1 MAQATRGDKSNRSE
15 KSPAAKQPAIS
26 PVEQAALQAGG
37 YELRYPPNEKLPA
50 IVVDNFPNLGRL
62 TALRFLEWVAV
73 NPEGVVALPTGKTPE
88 YFIKYVT
95 HYLAN
100 WSRKEIRTE
109 LEEHG
114 LKLERKPVLAGLRFV
129 QLDEFYPIDTRQHN
143 SFYYYVNKFY
153 IKGFGLDPRRA
164 LLIDPTRIGLPQGMA
179 ITDMFPEMTVDL
191 SLRTRKAQTLQEKRQ
206 QKVIVEV
213 DQFCTEYEHRI
224 REMGGIGFFMG
235 GIGPDGHIA
244 FNIRGSDF
252 FSTTR
257 LIEPNYETRAAAAT
271 DLGGM
276 EVARNKLVITIGLR
290 TITYNKNAVAIIIA
304 AGEAKADIVARTI
317 HSEPRN
323 EYPGSALGVLPNAR
337 FYLTRG
343 SANRLSDRVFVDF
356 TREEQVPAERINRIV
371 MDLSLQTGKPI
382 QQLGREDFLNDRF
395 GAELIK
401 KTKSTYQALKD
412 QTHQAVLDNLKRGN
426 QKIEDKSFLHTAPH
440 HDDIILGYL
449 PYVTNVVRRSST
461 RHHFAYLTS
470 GFNAVT
476 NSYMHAAIS
485 DLLFRLE
492 HGEFDELLARG
503 YFDPGNIAARRLDVS
518 YYHEG
523 AERRHEEKK
532 LSAISR
538 RMLHNMF
545 EIYEED
551 NVENLKQRCH
561 ELLNYFS
568 TQYPGKK
575 DMALVQQLKGRCRE
589 FESELK
595 WASYGF
601 IGESVRH
608 LRLGF
613 YKGDLFTEVPRA
625 DRDVPPILELL
636 EEVGPDIVTV
646 AFDPEGSGPDT
657 HYKVLQAVAEALKA
671 YEKKTGRSGVKV
683 VGYRNVWF
691 KFHPSE
697 ANLFVPTSSTHL
709 ADMDST
715 FDTCFNTQRTAS
727 FPSYELDGPFS
738 KLARKIQVKQF
749 EQVKTFL
756 GEDFFVNNEDH
767 GMRAC
772 RGIVYLSEM
781 ALPEFY
787 SKSRELRQVA
797 EAF

>member
-1 MAQATRGDKSNRSE
+1 
-15 KSPAAKQPAIS
+15 
-26 PVEQAALQAGG
+26 
-37 YELRYPPNEKLPA
+37 
-50 IVVDNFPNLGRL
+50 
-62 TALRFLEWVAV
+62 
-73 NPEGVVALPTGKTPE
+73 
-88 YFIKYVT
+88 
-95 HYLAN
+95 
-100 WSRKEIRTE
+100 
-109 LEEHG
+109 
-114 LKLERKPVLAGLRFV
+114 VLAGLRFV

-426 QKIEDKSFLHTAPH
+426 QKIE
-440 HDDIILGYL
+440 
-449 PYVTNVVRRSST
+449 T
-461 RHHFAYLTS
+461 RAFCT
-470 GFNAVT
+470 
-476 NSYMHAAIS
+476 
-485 DLLFRLE
+485 
-492 HGEFDELLARG
+492 
-503 YFDPGNIAARRLDVS
+503 
-518 YYHEG
+518 
-523 AERRHEEKK
+523 
-532 LSAISR
+532 
-538 RMLHNMF
+538 
-545 EIYEED
+545 
-551 NVENLKQRCH
+551 
-561 ELLNYFS
+561 
-568 TQYPGKK
+568 
-575 DMALVQQLKGRCRE
+575 
-589 FESELK
+589 
-595 WASYGF
+595 
-601 IGESVRH
+601 
-608 LRLGF
+608 
-613 YKGDLFTEVPRA
+613 PR
-625 DRDVPPILELL
+625 P
-636 EEVGPDIVTV
+636 T
-646 AFDPEGSGPDT
+646 T
-657 HYKVLQAVAEALKA
+657 
-671 YEKKTGRSGVKV
+671 T
-683 VGYRNVWF
+683 
-691 KFHPSE
+691 
-697 ANLFVPTSSTHL
+697 TSSW
-709 ADMDST
+709 AI
-715 FDTCFNTQRTAS
+715 CRT
-727 FPSYELDGPFS
+727 
-738 KLARKIQVKQF
+738 
-749 EQVKTFL
+749 
-756 GEDFFVNNEDH
+756 
-767 GMRAC
+767 
-772 RGIVYLSEM
+772 
-781 ALPEFY
+781 
-787 SKSRELRQVA
+787 
-797 EAF
+797 

>member
-426 QKIEDKSFLHTAPH
+426 QKIERQELSAHRAPPRRHHPGLSAVRDQRGAAQQHAAPFRVPHLRFQRGDQQLHARGH
-440 HDDIILGYL
+440 QRSAVSLGAWR
-449 PYVTNVVRRSST
+449 VRRVAGPGLL
-461 RHHFAYLTS
+461 RS
-470 GFNAVT
+470 GQHRRPAVGRFVLSRGRGT
-476 NSYMHAAIS
+476 AARGEEAVGHLAAHAAQHVR
-485 DLLFRLE
+485 DLR
-492 HGEFDELLARG
+492 RG
-503 YFDPGNIAARRLDVS
+503 
-518 YYHEG
+518 
-523 AERRHEEKK
+523 
-532 LSAISR
+532 
-538 RMLHNMF
+538 
-545 EIYEED
+545 
-551 NVENLKQRCH
+551 QC
-561 ELLNYFS
+561 
-568 TQYPGKK
+568 
-575 DMALVQQLKGRCRE
+575 
-589 FESELK
+589 
-595 WASYGF
+595 
-601 IGESVRH
+601 
-608 LRLGF
+608 
-613 YKGDLFTEVPRA
+613 
-625 DRDVPPILELL
+625 
-636 EEVGPDIVTV
+636 
-646 AFDPEGSGPDT
+646 
-657 HYKVLQAVAEALKA
+657 
-671 YEKKTGRSGVKV
+671 
-683 VGYRNVWF
+683 
-691 KFHPSE
+691 
-697 ANLFVPTSSTHL
+697 
-709 ADMDST
+709 
-715 FDTCFNTQRTAS
+715 
-727 FPSYELDGPFS
+727 
-738 KLARKIQVKQF
+738 
-749 EQVKTFL
+749 
-756 GEDFFVNNEDH
+756 
-767 GMRAC
+767 
-772 RGIVYLSEM
+772 
-781 ALPEFY
+781 
-787 SKSRELRQVA
+787 
-797 EAF
+797 